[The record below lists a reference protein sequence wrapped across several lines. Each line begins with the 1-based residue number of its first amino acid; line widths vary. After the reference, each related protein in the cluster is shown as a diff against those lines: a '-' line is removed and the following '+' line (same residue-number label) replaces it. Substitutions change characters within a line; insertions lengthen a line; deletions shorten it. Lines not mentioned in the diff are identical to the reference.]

1 MTSSR
6 EIEMQAAAPATAGMA
21 RNAPAEISEEASPS
35 DVDVNALPLAGWPGF
50 KERFLSCFWELEEH
64 LADLFGLNDSKYQWA
79 VDQYMDER
87 DAQVDADDFAK
98 FELEQE
104 AEMENARVGEEIER
118 LEGGEVRAVT
128 VPLTTTA

>member
-1 MTSSR
+1 
-6 EIEMQAAAPATAGMA
+6 
-21 RNAPAEISEEASPS
+21 
-35 DVDVNALPLAGWPGF
+35 
-50 KERFLSCFWELEEH
+50 
-64 LADLFGLNDSKYQWA
+64 
-79 VDQYMDER
+79 MDER

-118 LEGGEVRAVT
+118 WEGGEVRAVT

>member
-1 MTSSR
+1 
-6 EIEMQAAAPATAGMA
+6 
-21 RNAPAEISEEASPS
+21 
-35 DVDVNALPLAGWPGF
+35 
-50 KERFLSCFWELEEH
+50 
-64 LADLFGLNDSKYQWA
+64 LNDSKYQWA